1 MKLVTYQVD
10 QKVKIGIISADG
22 EWVYPMDSIGVEYP
36 TMLEAV
42 KQMCESEKQL
52 LEYSAGLEP
61 DRFRGA
67 ARLEDVQL
75 LAPIPVPEQDI
86 ICLGIN
92 YMEHAEESARFKK
105 QEFSG
110 ERPFAVYFSKRVN
123 EAVPDGGF
131 IPAYEGLVDSLAKK
145 RPV

>member
-52 LEYSAGLEP
+52 LGIQRRSGTRSLPRRSPVRGCAAAGA
-61 DRFRGA
+61 DSCAGA
-67 ARLEDVQL
+67 GHYL
-75 LAPIPVPEQDI
+75 
-86 ICLGIN
+86 
-92 YMEHAEESARFKK
+92 
-105 QEFSG
+105 SG
-110 ERPFAVYFSKRVN
+110 N
-123 EAVPDGGF
+123 
-131 IPAYEGLVDSLAKK
+131 
-145 RPV
+145 

>member
-1 MKLVTYQVD
+1 MRKTGRGAEMKLVTYQVER
-10 QKVKIGIISADG
+10 KVKTGIISADG
-22 EWVYPMDSIGVEYP
+22 EWVYPMEAIGVEYP

-61 DRFRGA
+61 DRFCGA

-92 YMEHAEESARFKK
+92 YMDHAEESARFKK

-110 ERPFAVYFSKRVN
+110 ERPC
-123 EAVPDGGF
+123 
-131 IPAYEGLVDSLAKK
+131 SLFFQTGE
-145 RPV
+145 

>member
-52 LEYSAGLEP
+52 LEYSAGLERRSP
-61 DRFRGA
+61 VRGCA
-67 ARLEDVQL
+67 AAGADSCAGAGHYL
-75 LAPIPVPEQDI
+75 
-86 ICLGIN
+86 
-92 YMEHAEESARFKK
+92 
-105 QEFSG
+105 SG
-110 ERPFAVYFSKRVN
+110 N
-123 EAVPDGGF
+123 
-131 IPAYEGLVDSLAKK
+131 
-145 RPV
+145 

>member
-67 ARLEDVQL
+67 VRGCAAAGADSCAGAGHYL
-75 LAPIPVPEQDI
+75 
-86 ICLGIN
+86 
-92 YMEHAEESARFKK
+92 
-105 QEFSG
+105 SG
-110 ERPFAVYFSKRVN
+110 N
-123 EAVPDGGF
+123 
-131 IPAYEGLVDSLAKK
+131 
-145 RPV
+145 

>member
-52 LEYSAGLEP
+52 LEYSQVRNQVVKLKDKANVISTIYSVAKS
-61 DRFRGA
+61 F
-67 ARLEDVQL
+67 L
-75 LAPIPVPEQDI
+75 LSDLSIPYQPEEQ
-86 ICLGIN
+86 
-92 YMEHAEESARFKK
+92 
-105 QEFSG
+105 
-110 ERPFAVYFSKRVN
+110 
-123 EAVPDGGF
+123 
-131 IPAYEGLVDSLAKK
+131 IPPL
-145 RPV
+145 P

>member
-61 DRFRGA
+61 DASA
-67 ARLEDVQL
+67 AQ
-75 LAPIPVPEQDI
+75 P
-86 ICLGIN
+86 G
-92 YMEHAEESARFKK
+92 
-105 QEFSG
+105 
-110 ERPFAVYFSKRVN
+110 
-123 EAVPDGGF
+123 
-131 IPAYEGLVDSLAKK
+131 
-145 RPV
+145 

>member
-1 MKLVTYQVD
+1 MKLVTYQVER
-10 QKVKIGIISADG
+10 KVKTGIISADG
-22 EWVYPMDSIGVEYP
+22 EWVYPMEAIGVEYP

-61 DRFRGA
+61 DRFCGA

-92 YMEHAEESARFKK
+92 YMVMQRSPPVLKNRNFPESALM
-105 QEFSG
+105 Q
-110 ERPFAVYFSKRVN
+110 
-123 EAVPDGGF
+123 F
-131 IPAYEGLVDSLAKK
+131 IFPNG
-145 RPV
+145 